1 MNKKLLSLLL
11 LALLASPA
19 LATTDPRNECGNRGN
34 NCEGEPAP
42 NYDNDASSDAD
53 ADADADAYSDAD
65 SRSDADADAYSG
77 SQSGAQSGSISG
89 ANAEGGKG
97 IGIGEG
103 GDAAAL
109 SGSASNAEGGNAAS
123 LSHANGGD
131 AAVKDSG
138 NSASLSGAISGSASG
153 VNDSGNSA
161 SLSSATGGRGG
172 ESASL
177 SSARTGDSV
186 SLSGASADSKQL
198 TSVDAS
204 SDGSGNSSTY
214 VDAADRSTTHYEA
227 QALFL
232 PTIQNAAPALVASPA
247 ITTERSECGPRVKK
261 ITNGVQ
267 GTYVGMFVKSFIE
280 LGVDDELVQADE
292 PYRYWTDK
300 YGVEHVLGHQL
311 LTTITV
317 NGVASS
323 RSLTL
328 GGGVTGGDWGQ
339 AGGSSGSSMQRTIV
353 RVQVRECELPLAP
366 RQVNV
371 EVDG

>member
-1 MNKKLLSLLL
+1 MNKKLLPLLML
-11 LALLASPA
+11 SLALFAGPA
-19 LATTDPRNECGNRGN
+19 LATTEPRNDCGNRGN

-42 NYDNDASSDAD
+42 NPSYDNDANSDAD
-53 ADADADAYSDAD
+53 ADAGAY
-65 SRSDADADAYSG
+65 SDADADAYSG

-89 ANAEGGKG
+89 ANAEGGTG

-103 GDAAAL
+103 GDAA
-109 SGSASNAEGGNAAS
+109 S
-123 LSHANGGD
+123 LSHASGGD

-214 VDAADRSTTHYEA
+214 VDAADRSTTSYEA

-261 ITNGVQ
+261 VTNGVQ
-267 GTYVGMFVKSFIE
+267 GTYIGLFVKSFIE

-328 GGGVTGGDWGQ
+328 GGGSTGGDWGQ
-339 AGGSSGSSMQRTIV
+339 AGGASGSSMQRTIV

-366 RQVNV
+366 RTVNV